1 MTTDDPLAELL
12 SHKRLEC
19 ELKLNTTESIYM
31 PGK

>member
-1 MTTDDPLAELL
+1 MTTAEPIAELL
-12 SHKRLEC
+12 THKKLEC